1 MRNSKSPIISVIMGV
16 YKEPLDWL
24 RHSIES
30 IQNQTFTDYEFI
42 IICDNP
48 HYEEGIELLKKYAN
62 LDRRII
68 LLFNEEN
75 IGLTKSLNKGL
86 KIAQGKYIA
95 RMDADDISTSKRLAC
110 QYEYLEKH
118 PDVIVLGTNIE
129 YIGNCSVFKRND
141 SIKFDNDSIKA
152 QMLLVNCI
160 AHSSV
165 MIRKSVLDSNDI
177 HYDENYRQSQ
187 DYRLWELLMHYGQFA
202 CLKEKLLKY
211 RMSDQQITRS
221 QKQGQSNLAGGVRL
235 RLQQKWLM
243 SNGYQF
249 SDEDVEHHPL
259 RIIEM
264 IRRDNNINS
273 SLAYKAYLQYAYL
286 YSEGNEKNW
295 LTFVLYDIKKMPF
308 ISIVRVLAKSI

>member
-1 MRNSKSPIISVIMGV
+1 MNPAISIIMGV
-16 YKEPLDWL
+16 YKEPKDWL
-24 RHSIES
+24 YQSINS
-30 IQNQTFTDYEFI
+30 IINQTFKDYEFI

-48 HYEEGIELLKKYAN
+48 EYEEGISILKEYAN
-62 LDRRII
+62 NDNRIVLI
-68 LLFNEEN
+68 FNEEN
-75 IGLTKSLNKGL
+75 NGLTKSLNKGL
-86 KIAQGKYIA
+86 KISKGKYIA
-95 RMDADDISTSKRLAC
+95 RMDADDISMSNRLER
-110 QYEYLEKH
+110 QYAYMEEH
-118 PDVIVLGTNIE
+118 PEIIVLGTNVE
-129 YIGNCSVFKRND
+129 YIGKKSIIRGND
-141 SIKFDNDSIKA
+141 SIKYDDATIRA

-259 RIIEM
+259 RIIEK

-308 ISIVRVLAKSI
+308 ISIARVLAKSI

>member
-1 MRNSKSPIISVIMGV
+1 MPKISVLMSV
-16 YKEPLDWL
+16 YNEPVDWM
-24 RHSIES
+24 RQAIES
-30 IQNQTFTDYEFI
+30 ILNQTYKDFEFI
-42 IICDNP
+42 IVNDNP
-48 HYEEGIELLKKYAN
+48 EREENQLVLNEYRDK
-62 LDRRII
+62 DSRISV
-68 LLFNEEN
+68 LCNDQN

-86 KIAQGKYIA
+86 RIAKGKYIA
-95 RMDADDISTSKRLAC
+95 RMDADDISLPKRF
-110 QYEYLEKH
+110 QMQFDYMEEH
-118 PDVIVLGTNIE
+118 PEIIVLGTNIM
-129 YIGNCSVFKRND
+129 YIGNRMPFKGND
-141 SIKFDNDSIKA
+141 SIKFTDSSIKA

-165 MIRKSVLDSNDI
+165 FIRKSVLHDNSI
-177 HYDENYRQSQ
+177 QYDESYRQSQ
-187 DYRLWELLMHYGQFA
+187 DYRLWEILRPYGKYA

-259 RIIEM
+259 RIIEK

-308 ISIVRVLAKSI
+308 ISIARVLAKSI

>member
-1 MRNSKSPIISVIMGV
+1 MNPAVSVIMGV
-16 YKEPLDWL
+16 YKEPIKWL
-24 RHSIES
+24 HQSVES
-30 IQNQTFTDYEFI
+30 VLCQTFTDFEFI
-42 IICDNP
+42 IIIDNP
-48 HYEEGIELLKKYAN
+48 NYVDGISVLENYATR
-62 LDRRII
+62 DKRIVLI
-68 LLFNEEN
+68 KNDTN

-86 KIAQGKYIA
+86 RIAKGKYIA
-95 RMDADDISTSKRLAC
+95 RMDADDISLPKRF
-110 QYEYLEKH
+110 QMQFDYMEEH
-118 PDVIVLGTNIE
+118 PEIIVLGTNIM
-129 YIGNCSVFKRND
+129 YIGNRVPFKGND
-141 SIKFDNDSIKA
+141 SIKFTDSSIKA

-165 MIRKSVLDSNDI
+165 FIRKSVLHDNSI
-177 HYDENYRQSQ
+177 QYDESYRQSQ
-187 DYRLWELLMHYGQFA
+187 DYRLWEILRPYGKYA

-249 SDEDVEHHPL
+249 SDEDVGHHPL
-259 RIIEM
+259 RIIEK

-273 SLAYKAYLQYAYL
+273 SLEYKAYLQYAYL

-295 LTFVLYDIKKMPF
+295 LNFVLYDIKKMPF
-308 ISIVRVLAKSI
+308 ISIARVLAKSI